1 MGSPSLA
8 AVVGIS
14 SGPQSARKDIR
25 ENFSALS
32 STEEWAISLSLKVN
46 MSASAE
52 WMTLLRSRLAGMA
65 LEAIEP
71 PPWEPLLEAARV
83 RSWNWRDAFATVPTP
98 LASGRSAAELLAL
111 VLAGW
116 LRELGAEGLARP
128 TATPDSMDAPGIF
141 WAFRG
146 DRWVVLDITLPFSP
160 ESEPDPDAFLAAIE
174 RQEKRRRA
182 LGDRATATAAVVLI
196 PGDRPTRTAQAL
208 ASREGVLLWGE
219 EETADLPS
227 RLARLW
233 DLPPGPRLD
242 NWERTLR
249 AHLAHTGDVRLF
261 APPSPVI
268 PRGGST
274 DPVLADVDAWLE
286 SVQRARR
293 QNWLLWTQGGVLQA
307 RFPTEGRSEAS
318 RDWSMMLAAVAGIDP
333 SQAAVRSDRR
343 SVSITL
349 PDGKEARQR
358 LVSWLKPFVN
368 LPLSFTSARNRLQ
381 AEARVHAEAQ
391 RMAAAAALETQ
402 RPAPSSKANATPPR
416 RNEPALRKASLADLD
431 AALDAAL
438 GGTGSGTGR

>member
-1 MGSPSLA
+1 
-8 AVVGIS
+8 
-14 SGPQSARKDIR
+14 
-25 ENFSALS
+25 
-32 STEEWAISLSLKVN
+32 
-46 MSASAE
+46 
-52 WMTLLRSRLAGMA
+52 MTLLRSRLAGTV
-65 LEAIEP
+65 LEAIDP

-83 RSWNWRDAFATVPTP
+83 RSWNWRDAFGTVPTP

-128 TATPDSMDAPGIF
+128 VTAPDSPDTPGIV

-146 DRWVVLDITLPFSP
+146 DRWVVLDITLPSSP
-160 ESEPDPDAFLAAIE
+160 ETEPDPDAFLDAIE

-182 LGDRATATAAVVLI
+182 LSDRAITTVVFV

-219 EETADLPS
+219 EETADLPT

-233 DLPPGPRLD
+233 ELPPGPRLD
-242 NWERTLR
+242 SWERTLR
-249 AHLAHTGDVRLF
+249 AHLAQTGDVRLF
-261 APPSPVI
+261 APPSAVI
-268 PRGGST
+268 PRGGSA

-293 QNWLLWTQGGVLQA
+293 QNWLLWTQGGLLLA
-307 RFPTEGRSEAS
+307 RFPTDGRSEAP
-318 RDWSMMLAAVAGIDP
+318 RDWSMMLAAVAGIDL

-368 LPLSFTSARNRLQ
+368 LPLSFASARNRLQ

-391 RMAAAAALETQ
+391 RMAAAAAMETP
-402 RPAPSSKANATPPR
+402 RPAASSKVTAPPPR
-416 RNEPALRKASLADLD
+416 RNEPAVRKAALADLD